1 MFEQLNDW
9 VLAIEGNEAGK
20 RWALILALVSAAA
33 HAAFGAIQK
42 WRNADPWVIRGCI
55 DIWFLIIATPLA
67 VFVFPAPE
75 WELVP
80 ILFGV
85 FLIHSAYKLLLAAA
99 YARGAFTVV
108 YPVVRGVGPLATVIL
123 AYFVFAETL
132 RLGQWGGVAL
142 ISASIMAL
150 AAVNLRGVTLGREQ
164 LLGALGFAVLTGI
177 MVAIYTTY
185 DAWGIRLADNAFTFL
200 IWLFVTDG
208 LLFPLISYRHWKRME
223 NPPAAAPLLLRG
235 LIASCF
241 AFVSFGAVMMATRL
255 DNVGEAAALRE
266 TSVIFAAIFGW
277 LFLKEKVGPIRGG
290 LMVLIALGAVLV
302 EFG

>member
-1 MFEQLNDW
+1 MFEALNDW
-9 VLAIEGNEAGK
+9 VLAVEGNEAGK

-42 WRNADPWVIRGCI
+42 WRDADPWIIRGCI
-55 DIWFLIIATPLA
+55 DIWFLIIALPLA
-67 VFVFPAPE
+67 IFVFPHPE

-80 ILFGV
+80 ILFGAFV
-85 FLIHSAYKLLLAAA
+85 IHSTYKLLLANA

-123 AYFVFAETL
+123 AYFVFTETL

-142 ISASIMAL
+142 LSVSIMAL
-150 AAVNLRGVTLGREQ
+150 AAVNLRGVTMGRDV
-164 LLGALGFAVLTGI
+164 LIAALGFAVLTGV
-177 MVAIYTTY
+177 MVAVYTVY
-185 DAWGIRLADNAFTFL
+185 DAWGIRLAENAFTFL
-200 IWLFVTDG
+200 IWFFVTEG
-208 LLFPLISYRHWKRME
+208 LLFPIISYRRWKTVE
-223 NPPAAAPLLLRG
+223 DPPAPGPLLIRG
-235 LIASCF
+235 LIGACF
-241 AFVSFGAVMMATRL
+241 AFVSFGAVMLATRL